1 MKVNEG
7 RVGGSVQIFLGPL
20 KLKFWPWLSTQHP
33 PDVSLSKGCGKLVKT
48 NCDVESG
55 DYTYVHTCR
64 YRKKGTS
71 LHIIAFLVK
80 KQCWENRSQAKSW
93 KDHQQAEHLHFHK
106 LVVGAKEFECDILK
120 RCVYSLRSRCN
131 ISLFCE
137 AIPLWFLHECELHA
151 TCLGSKSG

>member
-106 LVVGAKEFECDILK
+106 LGVGAKEGVWM
-120 RCVYSLRSRCN
+120 RHTYWNVVYTAYGQGVIFHFFVRLSHCGFYMSAN
-131 ISLFCE
+131 YMQ
-137 AIPLWFLHECELHA
+137 HA
-151 TCLGSKSG
+151 

>member
-7 RVGGSVQIFLGPL
+7 KVGGSVQIFLGPL

-80 KQCWENRSQAKSW
+80 NSVEKTEAKLKVERTTNRLSICIFINLGWAQKR
-93 KDHQQAEHLHFHK
+93 
-106 LVVGAKEFECDILK
+106 EFECDILTETLCIQLTVK
-120 RCVYSLRSRCN
+120 V
-131 ISLFCE
+131 
-137 AIPLWFLHECELHA
+137 
-151 TCLGSKSG
+151 